1 MADTPMRRISRDEM
15 TPELASIRDTLN
27 ELTGEPAFVEVFAQA
42 PELIDFVMHRFY
54 GDIFFKGRVGNKY
67 KQLARLYLSQ
77 IHGCRTCNKQ
87 NIPGS
92 LEAGIS
98 QAQIDSITDFENGPF
113 DPAEKAVLRYASQM
127 VLTNPAGHMNNDLYN
142 DLKEHFDDAQICELG
157 TVMAIIGGM
166 AKLSFVLGLV
176 EKEDY
181 CEFAPS
187 SVAVA

>member
-1 MADTPMRRISRDEM
+1 MADTPMKRLSRDAM
-15 TPELASIRDTLN
+15 TPELALIRDTLN
-27 ELTGEPAFVEVFAQA
+27 DLTGEPAFVEVFAQA

-54 GDIFFKGRVGNKY
+54 GEIFFKGRVENKY
-67 KQLARLYLSQ
+67 KQLVRLYLSQ

-98 QAQIDSITDFENGPF
+98 QMQIDKITDFENGAF

-127 VLTNPAGHMNNDLYN
+127 VLTNPAGHMDNSLYN
-142 DLKEHFDDAQICELG
+142 SLKVHFDDAQICELG
-157 TVMAIIGGM
+157 TVMAVIGGM

-181 CEFAPS
+181 CEFARS
-187 SVAVA
+187 SVSAA